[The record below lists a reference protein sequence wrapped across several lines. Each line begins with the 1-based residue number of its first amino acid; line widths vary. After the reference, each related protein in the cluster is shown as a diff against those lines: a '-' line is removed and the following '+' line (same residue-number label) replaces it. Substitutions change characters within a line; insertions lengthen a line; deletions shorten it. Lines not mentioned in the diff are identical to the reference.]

1 MVERP
6 VVFSGMKPTGDLHL
20 GNLLGALRPWVLE
33 QELFRNF
40 FCVVDLHALTEPHE
54 LGELAEKTRQVAAL
68 YMASGIDP
76 QVSTLLVQSHLHEHS
91 ELAWILGCVTPIGW
105 LQRMTQFKDRSLRRD
120 AERIGS
126 GIFNY
131 PVLMAA
137 DILLY
142 RSNFVPVGEDQR
154 QHLELTRNIAV
165 RFNRLFGETFVI
177 PEPRIAQAGAG
188 GRIMALDDPTAKM
201 SKSAEGDAGLVTLLD
216 PPDRVRAKFMR
227 ATTDSGSEVAVASAK
242 GGVANLVE
250 IYRALT
256 GSTREQL
263 AAEFDGMGYGQ
274 LKARVADATIA
285 ALAPI
290 QERYHELMTDP
301 GEIDAVLARGD
312 ARAREVA
319 AMTMDVVR
327 QNVGLLPV
335 LGAR

>member
-1 MVERP
+1 MAERP

-33 QELFRNF
+33 QEQFRNF

-54 LGELAEKTRQVAAL
+54 PGELAEKTRQVAAL
-68 YMASGIDP
+68 YIASGIDP
-76 QVSTLLVQSHLHEHS
+76 EVSTLLVQSHLHEHS
-91 ELAWILGCVTPIGW
+91 ELAWILGCITPIGW
-105 LQRMTQFKDRSLRRD
+105 LQRMTQFKDRSQRRD

-126 GIFNY
+126 GLFNY

-142 RSNFVPVGEDQR
+142 KSNFVPVGEDQR
-154 QHLELTRNIAV
+154 QHLELARNIAI

-177 PEPRIAQAGAG
+177 PEPRIAQMGVG
-188 GRIMALDDPTAKM
+188 GRIMALDDPAAKM
-201 SKSAEGDAGLVTLLD
+201 SKSAEGDAGLIALLD
-216 PPDRVRAKFMR
+216 PADRIRAKFMR
-227 ATTDSGSEVAVASAK
+227 AKTDSGSAVQVGSAE
-242 GGVANLVE
+242 GGVANLLE

-256 GSTREQL
+256 GCSREQL
-263 AAEFDGMGYGQ
+263 AADFDGIGYGQ

-290 QERYHELMTDP
+290 QARYQELVADP
-301 GEIDAVLARGD
+301 GAIDAILARGA

-319 AMTMDVVR
+319 AATMAEVR
-327 QNVGLLPV
+327 QRVGLLPA
-335 LGAR
+335 LRPG

>member
-1 MVERP
+1 MAERP

-33 QELFRNF
+33 QEQFRNF
-40 FCVVDLHALTEPHE
+40 FCVVDLHALTEPRRP
-54 LGELAEKTRQVAAL
+54 GELADKTRQVAAL
-68 YMASGIDP
+68 YIATGIDP
-76 QVSTLLVQSHLHEHS
+76 EVSTLLVQSHLHEHS
-91 ELAWILGCVTPIGW
+91 ELAWILGCITPIGW
-105 LQRMTQFKDRSLRRD
+105 LQRMTQFKDRSQRRD

-142 RSNFVPVGEDQR
+142 KTNFVPVGEDQR
-154 QHLELTRNIAV
+154 QHLELTRNIAM

-177 PEPRIAQAGAG
+177 PEPRIGQTGAG
-188 GRIMALDDPTAKM
+188 GRIMALDDPSAKM
-201 SKSAEGDAGLVTLLD
+201 SKSAEGDAGLIALLD
-216 PPDRVRAKFMR
+216 PADRVRAKFMR
-227 ATTDSGSEVAVASAK
+227 AKTDSGSEVVVASAE
-242 GGVANLVE
+242 GGVANLLE

-263 AAEFDGMGYGQ
+263 AAEFDGVGYGQ

-290 QERYHELMTDP
+290 QGRYQELMADP
-301 GEIDAVLARGD
+301 GEIDLLLARGA

-319 AMTMDVVR
+319 ARTMAEVR
-327 QNVGLLPV
+327 QNVGLLPA